1 VGDLAKIAGGVIG
14 NALWGGALGEGIG
27 AAAVVVGEAVYD
39 SYDSSVAPGAG
50 VNCNVEYAAL

>member
-14 NALWGGALGEGIG
+14 DALWGS
-27 AAAVVVGEAVYD
+27 AAVVVGEAVYD
-39 SYDSSVAPGAG
+39 SYDSSVEPGAG